1 MLTIQVALPINE
13 HREEKNKL
21 KEKGILRE
29 RKKKSAFDNHVKLS
43 SVGDGKFRRKR
54 SMWLE
59 FKQLPSSLSNSLKM
73 NCEFLVDYY

>member
-29 RKKKSAFDNHVKLS
+29 REKNPPLIITS
-43 SVGDGKFRRKR
+43 S
-54 SMWLE
+54 
-59 FKQLPSSLSNSLKM
+59 
-73 NCEFLVDYY
+73 

>member
-29 RKKKSAFDNHVKLS
+29 REKKSAFDNHVKLS
-43 SVGDGKFRRKR
+43 SVGDGKLRRK
-54 SMWLE
+54 W
-59 FKQLPSSLSNSLKM
+59 N
-73 NCEFLVDYY
+73 NVT

>member
-29 RKKKSAFDNHVKLS
+29 REKKKSAFDNHVKLS
-43 SVGDGKFRRKR
+43 SVGDGKLRRK
-54 SMWLE
+54 W
-59 FKQLPSSLSNSLKM
+59 SN
-73 NCEFLVDYY
+73 VT